1 MSNEDF
7 LKMLIRHEGNIPY
20 AYKDSLGYWTIGV
33 GFLIDKEKGGK
44 LEPEEIQFILQNRI
58 DKLVKELA
66 VKLPW
71 MTELTPTRQAV
82 LVNMAFNLGVN
93 GLLGF
98 KNTLAFVRAGEYEKA
113 ARGMLASKWASQVK
127 GRAVELAEL
136 MRKG

>member
-1 MSNEDF
+1 MTNDEF
-7 LKMLIRHEGNIPY
+7 LKMLIRHEGNIPH

-71 MTELTPTRQAV
+71 MSELTPTRQAV
-82 LVNMAFNLGVN
+82 LVNMAFNLGVS

-98 KNTLAFVRAGEYEKA
+98 KNTLAFIRAGEYEKA
-113 ARGMLASKWASQVK
+113 SRGMLASKWASQVK